1 LKKISKR
8 REQVVAHLRKGVS
21 ETKIAKILDVSRGT
35 IVRDV
40 KHFKD
45 LSQTWLDDIAKGG
58 FVFEYKTGLD
68 YIKESRN
75 KLEKLY
81 EESSDIE
88 EKRRIIKSLDDNEKL
103 YLQLLGEAPTIHAF
117 RKVIQENQKNV

>member
-8 REQVVAHLRKGVS
+8 REQVAAFLRKGVS
-21 ETKIAKILDVSRGT
+21 ETKIAEILDVSRGT

-45 LSQTWLDDIAKGG
+45 SSQTWLDGIAKGG
-58 FVFEYKTGLD
+58 FVIEYKTGLD
-68 YIKESRN
+68 NIKESRD
-75 KLEKLY
+75 KLEKLF

-88 EKRRIIKSLDDNEKL
+88 QKRRILKSLDDNEKL
-103 YLQLLGEAPTIHAF
+103 YLQLLGEAPAVYAI
-117 RKVIQENQKNV
+117 RKVIQENQNV